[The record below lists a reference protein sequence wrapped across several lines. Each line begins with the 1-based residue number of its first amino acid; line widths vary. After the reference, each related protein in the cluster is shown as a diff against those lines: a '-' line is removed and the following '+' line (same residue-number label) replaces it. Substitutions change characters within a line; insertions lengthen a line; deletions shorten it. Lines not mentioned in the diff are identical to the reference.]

1 MHRKFVISGKNG
13 WPKRAGHL
21 GRSEVGVQVGKIL
34 EAAAGAPFIESG
46 DWERSGKA

>member
-1 MHRKFVISGKNG
+1 MAGQRGLVI
-13 WPKRAGHL
+13 WAGA
-21 GRSEVGVQVGKIL
+21 EVGVQVGKIL